1 MWEVEGA
8 AEGFGDS
15 SLNSRRQQGGW
26 GRSSFDQ
33 MAVWV
38 ELFNSKRM
46 DVDVEGRVWWGEK
59 ETI

>member
-15 SLNSRRQQGGW
+15 SLNSRRQQGGR

-46 DVDVEGRVWWGEK
+46 DVDVEGRVW
-59 ETI
+59 